1 MQVQRTG
8 RQWRVRK
15 TPNQSAGQDSHSMV
29 HIYLVYFRVIEQL
42 MQWVNTGRTERS
54 PITLES
60 GNVSLKNVGSHD
72 KRVKKVL
79 AEQRC
84 VIITALE
91 MDKEAIKTHSE
102 LDNAHR
108 HISWLLIYL

>member
-1 MQVQRTG
+1 ME
-8 RQWRVRK
+8 
-15 TPNQSAGQDSHSMV
+15 A
-29 HIYLVYFRVIEQL
+29 I
-42 MQWVNTGRTERS
+42 NTGQTESS

-91 MDKEAIKTHSE
+91 VDKETKKTHSE
-102 LDNAHR
+102 LNNAHR
-108 HISWLLIYL
+108 RIS

>member
-1 MQVQRTG
+1 M
-8 RQWRVRK
+8 
-15 TPNQSAGQDSHSMV
+15 
-29 HIYLVYFRVIEQL
+29 HIYLGYFRVIEEL
-42 MQWVNTGRTERS
+42 TKVINTESS

-91 MDKEAIKTHSE
+91 KDKEAIKPLRVKQCTLSFIVIIDI
-102 LDNAHR
+102 LM
-108 HISWLLIYL
+108 SW

>member
-1 MQVQRTG
+1 MP
-8 RQWRVRK
+8 RK
-15 TPNQSAGQDSHSMV
+15 ALC
-29 HIYLVYFRVIEQL
+29 IWYLVYFRVLEQL
-42 MQWVNTGRTERS
+42 MEAINTGRTESS

-60 GNVSLKNVGSHD
+60 GKVSLKNVGSHD

-91 MDKEAIKTHSE
+91 VDKVTIKTQSE
-102 LDNAHR
+102 INNAR
-108 HISWLLIYL
+108 RRIS

>member
-1 MQVQRTG
+1 MCRELV
-8 RQWRVRK
+8 
-15 TPNQSAGQDSHSMV
+15 DSGGFPCQKKNKKHSTV
-29 HIYLVYFRVIEQL
+29 HIYLVHFQVIEQL
-42 MQWVNTGRTERS
+42 TEALNTGQTESS

-91 MDKEAIKTHSE
+91 MEKGTIKTHSG
-102 LDNAHR
+102 LNDAH
-108 HISWLLIYL
+108 SPTS